1 MSRFKVLLTVTTYP
15 LPSKSYDELVCTAGV
30 LEDGSWIRIYPMP
43 LSFLRG
49 LKIDGKLQSTKYTWI
64 ELNLKKRQDDFR
76 PESYSPE
83 DYSFKDLQIG
93 IKLDTKNYWEKRK
106 LYCLKNIQYNM
117 ETLIEASKAP
127 TNISLATFKPTEITN
142 FIIQE
147 TEREWKPEWKAK
159 FLQYQIN
166 FDNPSEE
173 EKRKL
178 SKKVPYTF
186 YYEFTEISGKKRK
199 LMIEDWEIGQLYWN
213 CLRLCHQDEKL
224 ACAMV
229 KKKYI
234 DDFKAKNDIYFFLGT
249 TKEWH
254 TRRAK
259 NPFVIIGVFYPPKQK
274 EEQQLK
280 LDFGNFL

>member
-127 TNISLATFKPTEITN
+127 TYISCN
-142 FIIQE
+142 FQ
-147 TEREWKPEWKAK
+147 THRNYK
-159 FLQYQIN
+159 FY
-166 FDNPSEE
+166 
-173 EKRKL
+173 
-178 SKKVPYTF
+178 
-186 YYEFTEISGKKRK
+186 
-199 LMIEDWEIGQLYWN
+199 
-213 CLRLCHQDEKL
+213 
-224 ACAMV
+224 
-229 KKKYI
+229 
-234 DDFKAKNDIYFFLGT
+234 
-249 TKEWH
+249 H
-254 TRRAK
+254 TRNRKRMEARMESEIFTIS
-259 NPFVIIGVFYPPKQK
+259 N
-274 EEQQLK
+274 
-280 LDFGNFL
+280 